1 MSKEQSPTKSNKSIK
16 EKIKEQEDALA
27 KVKKEYEMEI
37 NIEHLQIVL
46 NTNISSRP
54 SIDFT
59 SDIIHISEDDD
70 FVIDKSKLSKYP
82 FLCTNYKYPSSAL
95 MALSYEAI
103 VKFFFIKD
111 DMITHI
117 SKAGVVKDDKHQQVE
132 TEKYNIQLMMKL
144 LFPTKFFI
152 AKNLHQSIDKVVGGN
167 TFPHSLFF
175 NPNQL
180 RHSYIDM
187 GREIYTISR
196 VTWVNDLLNHDEFNS
211 LIKKSYFVNKS
222 LREGKI
228 LSEKQALENELS
240 ITKLSS
246 DLKKVYK
253 DGIKAIDQFVEKKLI
268 PCDLEIFKEEGSTV
282 VSTVDEISMLGG
294 NEPTKSSKRIDRY
307 TVNNY
312 DTKIE
317 DKSEDFI
324 ARIVEGEEYTIDDF
338 NTLEHYLGIKVEDIK
353 TFMELTT
360 EKNGDSDDET
370 TEVSEVSEEYEVYN
384 VKESEKKKF
393 QSFLLMSIKNN
404 FKEQRNQINQINKQ
418 LEDKKVT
425 FNFTPMPEKLT
436 EPIEAHNIYLHNAL
450 QLRTGV
456 RFTNTYIQKFYDN
469 TLPKYI
475 RTKER
480 RDKELTNGNNKFKD
494 LLYGKMDGIQE
505 EPALFYDTM
514 SNIYKKYIM
523 NDNNVQ
529 IDNERDLLYT
539 GVDYV
544 FHKYDSTK
552 LPRRRVFFIVDLIEG
567 EVNDSNKSTIYC
579 PYSGEYLGEL
589 YEHIFNRDEKLSW
602 KAMPADYAYSVKKE
616 AIEKSK
622 SKPTKE
628 EDEQQQVEEEIK
640 QDEIVDWFQ
649 PEKKVKEKK
658 ILFDEEK
665 FDYFWGKIITQNIQS
680 MFDEFS
686 RELGTDPHS
695 KTIDY
700 VKKYE
705 KEIDPSS
712 KLKLLRNDKKGL
724 LQELSKYYS
733 SEHILTGSNELK
745 TQWNLHKKHLMTL
758 KDITERSI
766 DNLVNNDIGS
776 EDEKKLKNKNRV
788 LTYLTAIIE
797 QAEEIIPAV
806 RIEV

>member
-1 MSKEQSPTKSNKSIK
+1 MSKEESPTKSNKSIK

-37 NIEHLQIVL
+37 NIENLQIMV

-117 SKAGVVKDDKHQQVE
+117 SKAGVVKEDTDQQVE

-152 AKNLHQSIDKVVGGN
+152 AKNLHQSIDRVVGGS

-253 DGIKAIDQFVEKKLI
+253 DGINAIDLFVKNKLI
-268 PCDLEIFKEEGSTV
+268 PCDMEIFKEED
-282 VSTVDEISMLGG
+282 STVDEISMLGG
-294 NEPTKSSKRIDRY
+294 NEPKKSSKRIDRY

-324 ARIVEGEEYTIDDF
+324 TRIVDGEEYTIHDF
-338 NTLEHYLGIKVEDIK
+338 KTLEHYLGIKVEDIK
-353 TFMELTT
+353 KFMELTT
-360 EKNGDSDDET
+360 EEKGDSDDEM
-370 TEVSEVSEEYEVYN
+370 TEVSEISQVSEEFEFYN

-544 FHKYDSTK
+544 FHKYDATK

-589 YEHIFNRDEKLSW
+589 YEHIFNRDEKFSW
-602 KAMPADYAYSVKKE
+602 KAMPANYAYSVKKE

-622 SKPTKE
+622 SKPPKE
-628 EDEQQQVEEEIK
+628 EDEQQQLEEEIK

-658 ILFDEEK
+658 LLFDEEK

-758 KDITERSI
+758 KDITEKSI
-766 DNLVNNDIGS
+766 DNLANNDIGS

>member
-1 MSKEQSPTKSNKSIK
+1 
-16 EKIKEQEDALA
+16 
-27 KVKKEYEMEI
+27 
-37 NIEHLQIVL
+37 
-46 NTNISSRP
+46 
-54 SIDFT
+54 
-59 SDIIHISEDDD
+59 
-70 FVIDKSKLSKYP
+70 
-82 FLCTNYKYPSSAL
+82 
-95 MALSYEAI
+95 
-103 VKFFFIKD
+103 
-111 DMITHI
+111 
-117 SKAGVVKDDKHQQVE
+117 
-132 TEKYNIQLMMKL
+132 
-144 LFPTKFFI
+144 
-152 AKNLHQSIDKVVGGN
+152 
-167 TFPHSLFF
+167 
-175 NPNQL
+175 
-180 RHSYIDM
+180 
-187 GREIYTISR
+187 
-196 VTWVNDLLNHDEFNS
+196 
-211 LIKKSYFVNKS
+211 
-222 LREGKI
+222 
-228 LSEKQALENELS
+228 
-240 ITKLSS
+240 
-246 DLKKVYK
+246 
-253 DGIKAIDQFVEKKLI
+253 
-268 PCDLEIFKEEGSTV
+268 
-282 VSTVDEISMLGG
+282 
-294 NEPTKSSKRIDRY
+294 
-307 TVNNY
+307 
-312 DTKIE
+312 
-317 DKSEDFI
+317 
-324 ARIVEGEEYTIDDF
+324 
-338 NTLEHYLGIKVEDIK
+338 
-353 TFMELTT
+353 
-360 EKNGDSDDET
+360 
-370 TEVSEVSEEYEVYN
+370 
-384 VKESEKKKF
+384 
-393 QSFLLMSIKNN
+393 
-404 FKEQRNQINQINKQ
+404 
-418 LEDKKVT
+418 
-425 FNFTPMPEKLT
+425 MPEKLT

-480 RDKELTNGNNKFKD
+480 RDKELTSGNNDFKD

-589 YEHIFNRDEKLSW
+589 FEHIFNRDEKFSW
-602 KAMPADYAYSVKKE
+602 KAMPANYAYSVKKE

-628 EDEQQQVEEEIK
+628 EDEQQQLEEEIK

-686 RELGTDPHS
+686 RELGADPHS